1 MESLVQIGLSNAVVA
16 VVLAGVAAL
25 VGALVRKPALTH
37 GLWLLV
43 LLKLV
48 TPPLFLIPIPW
59 SEPAGQ
65 DKVAALVAALPE
77 EGPAEAAAVPPF
89 LLWAEG
95 EVFEVRGE
103 EVVVPDVPAHRQAVD
118 AALQEIEEA
127 PAVAA
132 GWWRLLGGVWLA
144 GAVAW
149 FAVAFSRIAA
159 FHRLLRHATPAPA
172 ALCEQIAALAERLGL
187 KRLPSVWLVP
197 GKLAPMI
204 WTAPTGPRLLLPAEL
219 WDELPAGQRRTLLVH
234 ELAHLVRRDH
244 WVRVLEMFTLGLYWW
259 HPIVWIAC
267 RQLREAE
274 EQCCDA
280 WVVSTLDGSRRD
292 YAEALVETLDF
303 LAKARTAT
311 PSLASGVGRVSDLKR
326 RLTMILRGT
335 TPRAL
340 TWRGVFGLLALAG
353 FLLPALPV
361 LAQQPGGDPAAA
373 LKELREK
380 LAELEKKLATR
391 PAQPPATKVE
401 APKIDAEA
409 LKKAEA
415 DLKEAQKILQAKSAE
430 LAELSKKVAE
440 AQAKVAKAGGK
451 VEAAKVIRLSL
462 TGEPG
467 KEGFFRVEPFIDG
480 GKDILFLKKFE
491 GKEAEDVIRW
501 RFAPAVPGVPGV
513 HVPPVP
519 PAPPAPGTTARVVE
533 VIGRPATPAAPG
545 TPARVV
551 EVVGQPRPAGGDNRL
566 DNIER
571 QLGELR
577 RLIEEMR
584 RNPGPGRTP
593 PAAPPGTGTGGRT
606 GQPVEFE
613 FKIAPA
619 PESKPG
625 R

>member
-59 SEPAGQ
+59 SEPAGR
-65 DKVAALVAALPE
+65 DKVEALVAALPE
-77 EGPAEAAAVPPF
+77 VPAEPAEVPPF

-95 EVFEVRGE
+95 EVIEVHGE
-103 EVVVPDVPAHRQAVD
+103 VAVVPDVPAHRQAVD
-118 AALQEIEEA
+118 AALQEIEAA

-159 FHRLLRHATPAPA
+159 FQRLLRHATPAPA
-172 ALCEQIAALAERLGL
+172 VLCEQIAALAEQLGL

-204 WTAPTGPRLLLPAEL
+204 WTAATGPRLLLPAEL
-219 WDELPAGQRRTLLVH
+219 WDGLPAEQRRTLLVH

-244 WVRVLEMFTLGLYWW
+244 WVRVLEMLTLGLYWW
-259 HPIVWIAC
+259 HPVVWVAC

-361 LAQQPGGDPAAA
+361 LAQQPGGDPAAQ

-391 PAQPPATKVE
+391 PPAAKVE
-401 APKIDAEA
+401 APKIDVEA

-415 DLKEAQKILQAKSAE
+415 ELKDAQKVLEAKAAE
-430 LAELSKKVAE
+430 MAELSKKVAA
-440 AQAKVAKAGGK
+440 AQEKIAKAGGK
-451 VEAAKVIRLSL
+451 VEQAKVIRLAL

-467 KEGFFRVEPFIDG
+467 KEGFFRVEPAIG

-491 GKEAEDVIRW
+491 GKEAEDVIRLW
-501 RFAPAVPGVPGV
+501 TPGRPGVAP
-513 HVPPVP
+513 VPPVP
-519 PAPPAPGTTARVVE
+519 PLP
-533 VIGRPATPAAPG
+533 PG

-551 EVVGQPRPAGGDNRL
+551 EVIGQPRPAPQPGGDNRL
-566 DNIER
+566 DNLER
-571 QLGELR
+571 QLNELR
-577 RLIEEMR
+577 RVIEEIR
-584 RNPGPGRTP
+584 RNPGPARTP
-593 PAAPPGTGTGGRT
+593 PGAPPGAGTGGRP

-613 FKIAPA
+613 FRLAPA
-619 PESKPG
+619 PEPKPG